1 MTSRNTW
8 MALCAG
14 LSLTLTLAACGGGD
28 GGSTTTPTTPTTPT
42 QPTTPTL
49 ATAAASVAG
58 LLDYMKLAVASLL
71 DTAEPTDVASFV
83 PPTSETAEPDPAP

>member
-1 MTSRNTW
+1 MTARNTW
-8 MALCAG
+8 LMACAG
-14 LSLTLTLAACGGGD
+14 LGLTLALAACGGGD

-42 QPTTPTL
+42 QPATPTL

-71 DTAEPTDVASFV
+71 DTAEPTEVSSFV
-83 PPTSETAEPDPAP
+83 PPTSDTTEPEPLP